1 MFWIAWMAGS
11 LPLPPNWKEVTH
23 VKEAKEQVVTI

>member
-23 VKEAKEQVVTI
+23 VKEAKE